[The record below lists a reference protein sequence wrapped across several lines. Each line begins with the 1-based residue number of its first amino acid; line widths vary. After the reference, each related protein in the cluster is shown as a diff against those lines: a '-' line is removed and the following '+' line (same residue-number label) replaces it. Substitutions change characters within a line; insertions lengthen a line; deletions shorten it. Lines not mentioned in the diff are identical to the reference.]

1 MTTERED
8 YELLRAIARPP
19 AALAGEQI
27 SRFARGVRDWDSL
40 LRTANEHH
48 VLPLLYTRLGS
59 RLSQS
64 GAAVTPEVED
74 RLQFAYQRNAFHS
87 LANAAELIAVLKAFD
102 RRGIPAMPFKGLVL
116 AASIYGDVTA
126 RHAGDLDI
134 LIHLQD
140 RERATAVLLELG
152 YELQT
157 PTRPDGAPTDPDCY
171 EYHFERPGDG
181 MVTELRWRF
190 DLARSKFRH
199 DLGMDW
205 VWPHR
210 RTTMLAGAEVPDMEP
225 EILLLMLCMHGSKH
239 RWSKLLWICDV
250 ARLLASHPGLDWR
263 KVNQEAKR
271 TGLWRSVAL
280 GVLLANRVAGAEV
293 PAEVLKRFESDRV
306 ARRMARHIEE
316 HLFDTPG
323 VAPEGV
329 VTYGIQLLGFR
340 DRVGLVFSLDLLRPN
355 ERDRAVLEL
364 PRRLRGLYYLIR
376 PFRILRDRSPR

>member
-1 MTTERED
+1 MTTERD
-8 YELLRAIARPP
+8 DCELLRAIARVPS
-19 AALAGEQI
+19 AAADGQIREFAG
-27 SRFARGVRDWDSL
+27 RVRDWDSL
-40 LRTANEHH
+40 LRIAGEHH
-48 VLPLLYTRLGS
+48 VLPLLYS

-64 GAAVTPEVED
+64 GTTVKTEVEE
-74 RLQFAYQRNAFHS
+74 RLRSAFQRNAFHCV
-87 LANAAELIAVLKAFD
+87 ANAAELITVLKAFD
-102 RRGIPAMPFKGLVL
+102 RIEIPAMPFKGVVL
-116 AASIYGDVTA
+116 AAAIYGDLTA

-134 LIHLQD
+134 LIDLQD
-140 RERATAVLLELG
+140 RARATAVLLGLG
-152 YELQT
+152 YELRT
-157 PTRPDGAPTDPDCY
+157 HLLPDGAPADPSNY

-210 RTTMLAGAEVPDMEP
+210 RTAMLAGAGVPDVES

-239 RWSKLLWICDV
+239 RWSKMLWICDV
-250 ARLLASHPGLDWR
+250 ARLLASHPGMDWR

-271 TGLWRSVAL
+271 TGLWRSLAL
-280 GVLLANRVAGAEV
+280 GVLLANRIADAEV
-293 PAEVLKRFESDRV
+293 PAEVLRRFKSSR
-306 ARRMARHIEE
+306 AICRLAGHIEE
-316 HLFDTPG
+316 HLFEEPGATPKS
-323 VAPEGV
+323 V
-329 VTYGIQLLGFR
+329 VPYGIQLLGFR

-376 PFRILRDRSPR
+376 PFRILWDRSPR

>member
-1 MTTERED
+1 MQSMTTERE
-8 YELLRAIARPP
+8 ECGLLRAIARTPS
-19 AALAGEQI
+19 AAADGQIRSFAG
-27 SRFARGVRDWDSL
+27 SVRDWDSL
-40 LRTANEHH
+40 LRIANEHH
-48 VLPLLYTRLGS
+48 VLPLLYS
-59 RLSQS
+59 RLLQS
-64 GAAVTPEVED
+64 GTTVAPEVED
-74 RLQFAYQRNAFHS
+74 RLHSAYRRNAFHG
-87 LANAAELIAVLKAFD
+87 LANAAELITVLKAFD
-102 RRGIPAMPFKGLVL
+102 PMEIAAMPFKGVVL
-116 AASIYGDVTA
+116 AAAIYGDLTM

-134 LIHLQD
+134 LIHLRD
-140 RERATAVLLELG
+140 RARAAAVLLELG
-152 YELQT
+152 YELRT
-157 PTRPDGAPTDPDCY
+157 PVRPDGAPADPDCY
-171 EYHFERPGDG
+171 EYHFERPSDG

-205 VWPHR
+205 VWPNR
-210 RTTMLAGAEVPDMEP
+210 RTTMLAGAEVPDVEP
-225 EILLLMLCMHGSKH
+225 EILLLMLSMHGSKH

-250 ARLLASHPGLDWR
+250 ARLLASRTGLDWR
-263 KVNQEAKR
+263 MVIQEAKR

-293 PAEVLKRFESDRV
+293 ASEVLERFESDRT
-306 ARRMARHIEE
+306 ASRMARHIEE
-316 HLFDTPG
+316 HLFDAPG

-364 PRRLRGLYYLIR
+364 PRQLRGLYYLIR